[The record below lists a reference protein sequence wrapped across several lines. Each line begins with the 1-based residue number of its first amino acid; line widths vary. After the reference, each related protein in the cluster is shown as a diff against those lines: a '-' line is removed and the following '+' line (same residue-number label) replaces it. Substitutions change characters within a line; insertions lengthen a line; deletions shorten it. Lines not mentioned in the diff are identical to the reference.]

1 MKKTYP
7 VEIADLKE
15 DVFYY
20 PRGFGEMENINH
32 IWYGQHS
39 CNAIMKENPH
49 DQEKAILSQTLA
61 ETIQFT
67 ESDIPL
73 HLFTYQDSIHIGPLV
88 GIFTSGIT
96 PNLQKPVGE
105 RSSFFAKLL
114 SLNKTTGCIPFLF
127 GEHQIDWETET
138 IKGYIFRNKRWDIRD
153 FPFPN
158 VVYDRLPN
166 RRTENRTG
174 PKEVKRRFQDEYSI
188 PWYNPGFFNKW
199 DIHERLSDE
208 DDAVPYLP
216 ETYPFRSLSA
226 IETLLSKFRQVY
238 IKPIYGSLGL
248 GIHQILYDKNENV
261 YYCRYKDDQ
270 KINKLTRF
278 PSLEHLF
285 NHIFKHKRLHN
296 MIIQQG
302 IALITSN
309 RRPIDFRVHTNKNHN
324 GDWQVTAIAAK
335 VAGAGSVTT
344 HVNSGGQVRTI
355 EELFPDND
363 MAVTVQE
370 ELSNAALIL
379 SKSIDRRIDG
389 VIAEIG
395 FDFGL
400 DKQGHVWMFEANSK
414 PGRSIFS
421 HPKLREF
428 EVLTRQ
434 LCLEYAVFL
443 AEQSLQSS
451 GEVVNENL

>member
-7 VEIADLKE
+7 VEISNLQE
-15 DVFYY
+15 NVFFY
-20 PRGFGEMENINH
+20 PKGLSGMENIDH

-39 CNAIMKENPH
+39 CNAIVEENPH
-49 DQEKAILSQTLA
+49 DEDKAIMSQILA
-61 ETIQFT
+61 ETIKFN
-67 ESDIPL
+67 ERNIPL
-73 HLFTYQDSIHIGPLV
+73 HLFTYQDSIHIGPIV
-88 GIFTSGIT
+88 GIFTSGII

-105 RSSFFAKLL
+105 RSHFFAKLL
-114 SLNKTTGCIPFLF
+114 SLNKMTGCIPFVF
-127 GEHQIDWETET
+127 GEHQIDWASET
-138 IKGYIFRNKRWDIRD
+138 IKGYIFRNHQWDVRE

-166 RRTENRTG
+166 RKTESRTG
-174 PKEVKRRFQDEYSI
+174 PKEVKRRFQEEYSI

-199 DIHERLSDE
+199 DIHERLADDE
-208 DDAVPYLP
+208 DAIPYLP

-238 IKPIYGSLGL
+238 IKPIHGSLGL
-248 GIHQILYDKNENV
+248 GIHQILYDKNENI

-270 KINKLTRF
+270 KINKLTKF
-278 PSLEHLF
+278 QSLEHLF
-285 NHIFKHKRLHN
+285 NHVFKRKRLHN
-296 MIIQQG
+296 LIIQQG
-302 IALITSN
+302 IALITAN
-309 RRPIDFRVHTNKNHN
+309 RRPIDFRVHTNKNQN

-344 HVNSGGQVRTI
+344 HINSGGQVKTI
-355 EELFPDND
+355 EELFPEH
-363 MAVTVQE
+363 ARAITVKE
-370 ELSNAALIL
+370 KLSNAAITL
-379 SKSIDRRIDG
+379 SKSIDRHIDG

-395 FDFGL
+395 FDLGI
-400 DKQGHVWMFEANSK
+400 DKQGRVWMFEANSK

-451 GEVVNENL
+451 GEAVSEN